1 VTPLDVLDPRT
12 LAASASMA
20 GLVFSSVLW
29 GSMRD
34 GDPIVGAR
42 EWFYAAFL
50 ISVSLATNSMQDML
64 PDVLSRVVAN
74 VGLVAAC
81 FLLWQGAR
89 RYNGRASVVATIW
102 AVSVI
107 AFIANLALTAVWPS
121 AQYRIAITSFGL
133 LCGAL
138 LAAYEIRR
146 AHENAP
152 HLRFGVGV
160 ASWPLVLFACF
171 MALRTVNALLGAQT
185 TTSLVQN
192 PINVATHLIG
202 NLVLLTTL
210 AGLTII
216 VNATRAAQV
225 RSLAYTD
232 LLTGVLSRR
241 GFYSAIGAKGRRPFN
256 SGNLFVFDIDRFKVA
271 NDLKGHETGDTLLKL
286 LADTIRDH
294 ASPNALV
301 ARFGGD
307 EFVVLTD
314 DRTDAPAFADAVRS
328 AFRERSR
335 TVLDGSTL
343 FGRGKSTLATTEVSV
358 GYAACASV
366 EEPALSQALR
376 SADRAMYE
384 SKIRQREQR
393 PT

>member
-29 GSMRD
+29 GALRD

-50 ISVSLATNSMQDML
+50 ISISLATNSLQDML

-74 VGLVAAC
+74 VGLIAAC
-81 FLLWQGAR
+81 FLVWQGAR
-89 RYNGRASVVATIW
+89 RYNGRPQVVAAIW
-102 AVSVI
+102 VVSAI
-107 AFIANLALTAVWPS
+107 TLAANLAFTALWPS

-133 LCGAL
+133 LCGTL
-138 LAAYEIRR
+138 LAALEIRR
-146 AHENAP
+146 ANAP

-160 ASWPLVLFACF
+160 ASWPLILFACF

-185 TTSLVQN
+185 PTSLVQN

-216 VNATRAAQV
+216 VNATRGAHV

-241 GFYSAIGAKGRRPFN
+241 GFYSAIGSKSDRPIN
-256 SGNLFVFDIDRFKVA
+256 SGNLFVFDIDHFKAA

-286 LADTIRDH
+286 LADTIRSH
-294 ASPNALV
+294 ASANALV

-314 DRTDAPAFADAVRS
+314 DRTDAPAFADAVRC

-343 FGRGKSTLATTEVSV
+343 FGRGKSVIAATEVSV
-358 GYAACASV
+358 GYAVCASV
-366 EEPALSQALR
+366 DEPTLSHALR
-376 SADRAMYE
+376 NADRAMYE
-384 SKIRQREQR
+384 SKIRQRSLPR
-393 PT
+393 A